1 MHSEKEEKKKQHK
14 LVDFFFFLPAKQFTT
29 IAEY

>member
-1 MHSEKEEKKKQHK
+1 MHSEKEEKKKPTQ
-14 LVDFFFFLPAKQFTT
+14 VFFFLPAKQLTT

>member
-1 MHSEKEEKKKQHK
+1 MHSEKEEKKNNTSW
-14 LVDFFFFLPAKQFTT
+14 LIFFFLPAKQFTT